1 MIRQSATSR
10 NLLIIHQGALGDFV
24 LTFPAILKL
33 KKKFSRI
40 DALCQGKLGN
50 MAVSLNIIDKFFP
63 LEAARFASLYSD
75 SVDPRVKS
83 ILNLYHKIIVFSNS
97 EKLEHTINEITG
109 NKAVRIVPRPDINQ
123 KIHVTEYTA
132 SSLVKFNLLEKTD
145 YDSILLPSL
154 NTDRRDSL
162 FDSKKIILHPGSG
175 SIKKN
180 WHVSNFVKICDRLK
194 LCCMKPEFVTGTAEH
209 FLLKDI
215 SKHGNQIHMIS
226 DLTELAFML
235 KKAGGFIG
243 NDSGVTHLAAFLGL
257 PTIAVFGPSDPDRWK
272 PSGRAVKVVRPD
284 LDCCPCFET
293 GKKIC
298 DKMECFEKTTPEI
311 VIREINRLL
320 KEATWQDM
328 HDRNSCKRKAELQ

>member
-1 MIRQSATSR
+1 MTTKYPATSK

-33 KKKFSRI
+33 RKKFIQI

-50 MAVSLNIIDKFFP
+50 MAVALNIIDKFFP
-63 LEAARFASLYSD
+63 LEAACFASLYSD
-75 SVDPRVKS
+75 SVDPRVNS
-83 ILNLYHKIIVFSNS
+83 IMNLYHKIIVFSNS
-97 EKLEHTINEITG
+97 EKLEQVINDITG
-109 NKAVRIVPRPDINQ
+109 NKAVRIGPRPDIRQ

-132 SSLVKFNLLEKTD
+132 FNLVKLNLLEKTD
-145 YDSILLPSL
+145 YDSILLPDINTGL

-162 FDSKKIILHPGSG
+162 YDPKKIILHPGSG
-175 SIKKN
+175 SMKKN

-194 LCCMKPEFVTGTAEH
+194 SCCMKPEFVTGPAEH
-209 FLLKDI
+209 FLIKDI
-215 SKHGNQIHMIS
+215 PKHDNQIHMIS
-226 DLTELAFML
+226 DLTELAFLL

-257 PTIAVFGPSDPDRWK
+257 PTTAVFGPSDPDRWK
-272 PSGRAVKVVRPD
+272 PLGRAVKIVRPD

-293 GKKIC
+293 GKNIC

-311 VIREINRLL
+311 VIREFNRLQ
-320 KEATWQDM
+320 KSG
-328 HDRNSCKRKAELQ
+328 HR